1 MWFIHPI
8 RGYYSYNSYNIHGY
22 YSAFEGNSDICFNL
36 DMRSEISLSKGQIL
50 YSTYTGCLK

>member
-1 MWFIHPI
+1 MFKLMF
-8 RGYYSYNSYNIHGY
+8 NIE
-22 YSAFEGNSDICFNL
+22 AFEGNSDICFNL